1 MLVELGRSPFDFSEG
16 ERELVSGFNV
26 EYISVGFVLFF
37 LKEYGRLLFF
47 RALYSCLFFCFSL
60 FRFLII
66 FTFIVYVRGS
76 FPRFRYDLLMSL
88 F

>member
-47 RALYSCLFFCFSL
+47 
-60 FRFLII
+60 
-66 FTFIVYVRGS
+66 
-76 FPRFRYDLLMSL
+76 
-88 F
+88 